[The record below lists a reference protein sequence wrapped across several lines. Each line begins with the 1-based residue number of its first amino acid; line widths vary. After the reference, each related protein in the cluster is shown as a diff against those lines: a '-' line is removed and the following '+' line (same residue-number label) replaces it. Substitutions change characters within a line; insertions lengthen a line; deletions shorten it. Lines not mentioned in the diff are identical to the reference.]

1 MQRSDLISCC
11 RKVALAAVFR
21 LDTPHVHSRREKCCV
36 RYEVSTVK
44 IYMIFNY
51 TEGWNPYL
59 RVNYNM
65 TFSKRQNYG
74 NIKTEHQ
81 GF

>member
-36 RYEVSTVK
+36 RYEVP
-44 IYMIFNY
+44 F
-51 TEGWNPYL
+51 
-59 RVNYNM
+59 
-65 TFSKRQNYG
+65 
-74 NIKTEHQ
+74 
-81 GF
+81 